1 MIYFYIPV
9 RDEQGTAGVLLY
21 RLMETMRG
29 VDMEYDVHLT
39 LDGCTD
45 DSQQVVEPYMKKLP
59 LKVTRNDSR
68 LGYGKCL
75 HKAIRKVNEISQ
87 NPKRDYFMVL
97 DADFSVDPAEIKEM
111 AAGIERNV
119 VLYVPDRLSMPRN
132 RIGLAKRSANAVA
145 ARLLRGRGAKFPE
158 HIDLLS
164 TVRACRV
171 QHLRRN
177 LPRMEALAALPKTA
191 PPAVS
196 GALLYLAL
204 QDNSKK
210 TEVLEIREQRM
221 SRRKSRF
228 SLFSVIRH
236 LLFGAALETA
246 TGGSGRGRDERD
258 GGRSRSGRSRRPDAR
273 PGKSDT
279 AGSGAS
285 GQERGGGGRSRGGRS
300 RRGRRSGGAR
310 SGQAGSQPAGQQA
323 ARQQSGKQDGAESQQ
338 AGKQSD
344 RQDGAKSQQAGK
356 QSDGKSQAD
365 ARPGTGSSGTRSRR
379 RRRRPNKRSQ
389 GSSNRPQDKSTSD

>member
-21 RLMETMRG
+21 RLMETMRA
-29 VDMEYDVHLT
+29 VDMEYEVHLT
-39 LDGCTD
+39 MDGCTD
-45 DSQQVVEPYMKKLP
+45 ESPQVVEPYQKKLP

-75 HKAIRKVNEISQ
+75 ARAIRRVNEISQ
-87 NPKRDYFMVL
+87 NPKRDYFVAL

-119 VLYVPDRLSMPRN
+119 VLYLPDRLSMARN
-132 RIGLAKRSANAVA
+132 KIGLAKRAANAVA
-145 ARLLRGRGAKFPE
+145 DKLLRWRGAKFPE

-177 LPRMEALAALPKTA
+177 LRRMEALAALPETA

-228 SLFSVIRH
+228 SFFAVIWH
-236 LLFGAALETA
+236 LLFGAEIETA
-246 TGGSGRGRDERD
+246 TGGSGRERDEKSD
-258 GGRSRSGRSRRPDAR
+258 GRSRSGRSGRPDTR

-279 AGSGAS
+279 AGSGAAEP
-285 GQERGGGGRSRGGRS
+285 ERGGGGRSRGGSS

-310 SGQAGSQPAGQQA
+310 SGQTGSKPAGQQA
-323 ARQQSGKQDGAESQQ
+323 TRQQSGKQDEAKTQQ
-338 AGKQSD
+338 AGKP
-344 RQDGAKSQQAGK
+344 G
-356 QSDGKSQAD
+356 DGKSQAD
-365 ARPGTGSSGTRSRR
+365 AQPGTGSSGTRSRR

-389 GSSNRPQDKSTSD
+389 DSSNRPQDKNPAD